1 MISRRREQLGAPL
14 RYSQGNSGNFK
25 TPPMANRL
33 SLIENSR
40 EGPAAGACSDDRTRE
55 DVGRIVVE
63 TSYHENGDPN
73 AIYRTYS
80 MRTAAV
86 TINPTTTSTPPPPKR
101 TQEITTTFGAT
112 TVKKKGTL
120 LSCFP
125 QSKKNI
131 FYFKSPKKENVVPS
145 DYLSGTAPLA
155 AGPHRLKKLTSVDSA
170 NTISNSSLQEVDE
183 EEFNSSDLV
192 KYMDEINQGI
202 KC

>member
-1 MISRRREQLGAPL
+1 MG
-14 RYSQGNSGNFK
+14 
-25 TPPMANRL
+25 NRL

-40 EGPAAGACSDDRTRE
+40 EGPAGQCSDDRTRE

-73 AIYRTYS
+73 AIRSDGVRTYC
-80 MRTAAV
+80 MRAAAV
-86 TINPTTTSTPPPPKR
+86 TTNTTTTMTTPPPLTR
-101 TQEITTTFGAT
+101 VQEKSTTS
-112 TVKKKGTL
+112 VKKKGML

-131 FYFKSPKKENVVPS
+131 FYFKSPKKENAVPS

-155 AGPHRLKKLTSVDSA
+155 AGPRLKKLTSVDSA

-192 KYMDEINQGI
+192 KYMEEINLGI